1 MHRICIL
8 KKIEATLQGVIFLT
22 FIALGTLIQKIIKIS
37 LYVYLLFSTFVMLI
51 YTCMKNK
58 LPVKNC
64 EYCDAQLKG
73 RVDKRFCDYMC
84 RSGFNNQMR
93 RERCKEVLHINAVL
107 RSNRQILNAIMQNT
121 TDRKS
126 AVSITKL
133 LDLGFNF
140 KYFTHIYKNKNGQ
153 VYHFCYEFGFLKLD
167 TDKCLVVARI
177 DN

>member
-1 MHRICIL
+1 MRLNCVL
-8 KKIEATLQGVIFLT
+8 TGNSPLFYNVMNFNSKKKL
-22 FIALGTLIQKIIKIS
+22 KIS